1 MRAAFMQTLCEK
13 SDLIPNAG
21 VCALHEGEQI
31 AVFYLPD
38 TEHQLYAISNFD
50 PFGQANVLSRGI
62 VGSLNDRIV
71 VASPLLKQHFDLQNG
86 ECLEDTEVSVRTY
99 PVKFINDKVCIGE

>member
-1 MRAAFMQTLCEK
+1 MRESFMQTLCNR

-21 VCALHEGEQI
+21 VCALYEGEQL

-38 TEHQLYAISNFD
+38 SEKQLFAINNFD
-50 PFGQANVLSRGI
+50 PLGKASVLSRGI

-71 VASPLLKQHFDLQNG
+71 VASPLLKQHFDLQTG
-86 ECLEDTEVSVRTY
+86 ECLEDAEVSVRTY
-99 PVKFINDKVCIGE
+99 TVKFIEDKVCIA